1 MAELQTQ
8 YENFLTEN
16 PESNLTFEEWY
27 SLISEPKFRP
37 RIKEMKFQDFTDIE
51 NPGVS
56 TYED

>member
-16 PESNLTFEEWY
+16 PESNLTFEEWCK
-27 SLISEPKFRP
+27 LKGEPKFRP

-51 NPGVS
+51 TPGVS

>member
-1 MAELQTQ
+1 
-8 YENFLTEN
+8 
-16 PESNLTFEEWY
+16 LTFEEWCR
-27 SLISEPKFRP
+27 LITEPKFRP